1 MNWTELRI
9 TDKTG
14 KVGWKTSASSPV
26 SVNSEVKNLMRHVKA
41 IRAKNPAY
49 ASAGLD
55 AESVCLQ
62 IDGETYGENLSDSDL
77 ALLDELGL

>member
-1 MNWTELRI
+1 MNWTELQI
-9 TDKTG
+9 TDKKG
-14 KVGWKTSASSPV
+14 KVGWKTSASPV

-49 ASAGLD
+49 ASAGFD

-62 IDGETYGENLSDSDL
+62 IDGETYEETLSNSDL

>member
-1 MNWTELRI
+1 MNWTELQI

-14 KVGWKTSASSPV
+14 KVGWKTEASPM
-26 SVNSEVKNLMRHVKA
+26 SVNSEVKNLMRHVEA
-41 IRAKNPAY
+41 IRAKSPAY
-49 ASAGLD
+49 ANAGFD

-62 IDGETYGENLSDSDL
+62 IDGSTYEENLSDSDI